1 MTIFFLSNDGEK
13 MIHGAIGSTLTTS
26 FDEASVFNK
35 QEYPRF
41 SPTMIRCAWA
51 TYFWVSGGRYQQW
64 FLC

>member
-41 SPTMIRCAWA
+41 SPTMIRCA
-51 TYFWVSGGRYQQW
+51 
-64 FLC
+64 